1 MSHCNISVAVK
12 RREDKCISW
21 LLLFLMMMI
30 KIMRMNHF
38 VARPFDPLLT
48 FFYVLY
54 KFWEKLPW
62 IYSSCDVRPLPTSH
76 MKFSKT
82 VFYELRSFQYEQT
95 ATFLR
100 MLFHLN
106 QFLLK
111 VQSFKSYDNKYMI
124 ASTQITNTDIFAF
137 ITVLVNKSLI
147 RNDLFINKTN
157 DKNC

>member
-1 MSHCNISVAVK
+1 M
-12 RREDKCISW
+12 
-21 LLLFLMMMI
+21 
-30 KIMRMNHF
+30 
-38 VARPFDPLLT
+38 
-48 FFYVLY
+48 
-54 KFWEKLPW
+54 
-62 IYSSCDVRPLPTSH
+62 
-76 MKFSKT
+76 
-82 VFYELRSFQYEQT
+82 

-111 VQSFKSYDNKYMI
+111 VQSFKLYDNKYMI
-124 ASTQITNTDIFAF
+124 ASTQITNTDISAF

>member
-1 MSHCNISVAVK
+1 M
-12 RREDKCISW
+12 
-21 LLLFLMMMI
+21 
-30 KIMRMNHF
+30 
-38 VARPFDPLLT
+38 
-48 FFYVLY
+48 
-54 KFWEKLPW
+54 
-62 IYSSCDVRPLPTSH
+62 
-76 MKFSKT
+76 
-82 VFYELRSFQYEQT
+82 

-111 VQSFKSYDNKYMI
+111 VQSFKLYDNKYMI